1 MYDNDATKALTA
13 IAVKKMIRL
22 VARAQLRK
30 GISAQHLRNTYIL
43 RCLERNMSTEEVIKR
58 TGFLSHLSVKRYVE
72 YANQYS
78 HGKEFEKNHF
88 L

>member
-1 MYDNDATKALTA
+1 M
-13 IAVKKMIRL
+13 
-22 VARAQLRK
+22 RK

-43 RCLERNMSTEEVIKR
+43 RCLERNMSTEKVIKR

-78 HGKEFEKNHF
+78 HGE
-88 L
+88 